1 MNLLFRV
8 IHASRCRSTH
18 HKLAVDAL
26 RHLKCSF
33 ADRWRNLFLKH
44 VEVYLDGAKAP
55 DTRFKD
61 FRNHVLHVQDNNWGG
76 APKAARKWYD
86 LTVSG
91 LRSRNW
97 VQAVY
102 SAGVLSHYYADPI
115 QPFHTAQSE
124 RENNIHRAAEWSITK
139 SYDDLY
145 RLIGARHGFPE
156 VNVPGGDD
164 WLQQMVVEGA
174 ELSNRQYDPLIAH
187 YDFDR
192 GVRDPR
198 SGLDATCR
206 EFLPELLAHAQVGI
220 ARILERAFAQARVT
234 PPVTFVT
241 LRGVLSTLQMPLR
254 WVTRKITD
262 FHERTEIEAIY
273 RELKTSGKVERT
285 LPADDR
291 AVREMHAREVV
302 ARKAGEVVVRKD
314 GREQTSKPFERPLTA
329 AHTSST
335 GVAGG
340 ERSAGDTRTRE
351 QRDKAEPRTTSR
363 DTLPH
368 RPYLQYPGANTDDA
382 PSRITQPRDE
392 DEGRTPSAG
401 VENRSSGPR
410 FHLELTSNV
419 VDAPSIGP
427 KTARR
432 LKKVGIRTV
441 ADLLRID
448 PERASAKLGTRHITP
463 QVLRD
468 WQHQAQ
474 LVCRI
479 PGLRGHDAQ
488 VLVGC
493 GYTEPDQIAMAA
505 ERDLFSRV
513 EPFSTTSEG
522 QRILRTSA
530 PPDRNEVRDWIR
542 WAQSSRRLDAA

>member
-26 RHLKCSF
+26 RHLKCTN
-33 ADRWRNLFLKH
+33 ADQWRNLFLRH
-44 VEVYLDGAKAP
+44 IEVYLDGAKAP

-61 FRNHVLHVQDNNWGG
+61 FRNHVLHVRDNNWGG
-76 APKAARKWYD
+76 APQAARKWYD

-102 SAGVLSHYYADPI
+102 AAGVLSHYYADPI

-124 RENNIHRAAEWSITK
+124 QENNIHRATEWSIAK

-145 RLIGARHGFPE
+145 RLIGARGGFPD
-156 VNVPGGDD
+156 VNVPGGDE
-164 WLQQMVVEGA
+164 WLQQMVMEGA
-174 ELSNRQYDPLIAH
+174 QLSNCQYDPLIAH

-192 GVRDPR
+192 GVREPR
-198 SGLDATCR
+198 SGLDATSR
-206 EFLPELLAHAQVGI
+206 EFLAELLAHAQIGI
-220 ARILERAFAQARVT
+220 ARILERAFAQARVS
-234 PPVTFVT
+234 PPQTIVTIWT
-241 LRGVLSTLQMPLR
+241 VLETLQVPIR
-254 WVTRKITD
+254 WVTRKISD
-262 FHERTEIEAIY
+262 FHERAEVEAIY
-273 RELKTSGKVERT
+273 RELKSNGKVERT

-291 AVREMHAREVV
+291 AVREMHASEVL
-302 ARKAGEVVVRKD
+302 ALNK
-314 GREQTSKPFERPLTA
+314 GREQRATSVSRARA
-329 AHTSST
+329 AVGASPSPATGGSGSADVSSDMT
-335 GVAGG
+335 K
-340 ERSAGDTRTRE
+340 SATR
-351 QRDKAEPRTTSR
+351 SR

-368 RPYLQYPGANTDDA
+368 RPYLKYPNADTTDEPSSSAARRDA
-382 PSRITQPRDE
+382 QDVRPKSSNRENDSRE
-392 DEGRTPSAG
+392 
-401 VENRSSGPR
+401 PR
-410 FHLELTSNV
+410 FYLELTSNV
-419 VDAPSIGP
+419 VDAPSVGP

-432 LKKVGIRTV
+432 LRRVGVRTV
-441 ADLLRID
+441 TDLLRLD

-488 VLVGC
+488 ILVGC
-493 GYTEPDQIAMAA
+493 GYTDPDQIAMASA
-505 ERDLFSRV
+505 RDLLARV

-522 QRILRTSA
+522 QRILRSST
-530 PPDRNEVRDWIR
+530 PPDLNEVRDWIR
-542 WAQSSRRLDAA
+542 WAQSSRRLAAA